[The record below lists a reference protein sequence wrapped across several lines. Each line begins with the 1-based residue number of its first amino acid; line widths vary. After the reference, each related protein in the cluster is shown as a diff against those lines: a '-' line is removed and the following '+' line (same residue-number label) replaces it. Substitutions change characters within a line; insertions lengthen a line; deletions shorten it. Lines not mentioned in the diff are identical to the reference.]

1 MNFISHLLYLAFESK
16 PARILRHLS
25 FFVLRVGIG
34 ASMLTHGIPKLIY
47 FGDRV
52 ANFPDP
58 LNIGSEWSLG
68 LAIFAEVF
76 GTGALMLGFLSRLA
90 ALNLLATM
98 VVAARLGFEAQ
109 GFVGAELATVYGVIY
124 LIIVFFGPGN
134 ISVDYLLCK
143 KTEKISQKK
152 KQSEKDISAL
162 ESEKNKIA
170 EEALTE

>member
-1 MNFISHLLYLAFESK
+1 MNFLSHLLYLAFESK
-16 PARILRHLS
+16 PARILRHLG

-58 LNIGSEWSLG
+58 FNIGSEWSLG

-98 VVAARLGFEAQ
+98 VVAARLGFEAT
-109 GFVGAELATVYGVIY
+109 GFVGAELATVYGLIY
-124 LIIVFFGPGN
+124 LSIVFFGPGN
-134 ISVDYLLCK
+134 ISVDYLLYK
-143 KTEKISQKK
+143 KTKK
-152 KQSEKDISAL
+152 KPKKKDQSAENTPVL
-162 ESEKNKIA
+162 EG
-170 EEALTE
+170 EEEIKQ

>member
-1 MNFISHLLYLAFESK
+1 MNFISHMLYLAFESK
-16 PARILRHLS
+16 GARILRHIG
-25 FFVLRVGIG
+25 FFILRVGIG

-47 FGDRV
+47 FGERV

-109 GFVGAELATVYGVIY
+109 GFVGAELATVYGLIY
-124 LIIVFFGPGN
+124 LAIVLFGPGN
-134 ISVDYLLCK
+134 ISVDYLLYRKTK
-143 KTEKISQKK
+143 KVPSKKGQSAQSTSAQKRDEKEDQG
-152 KQSEKDISAL
+152 
-162 ESEKNKIA
+162 
-170 EEALTE
+170 